1 MTISNVQ
8 YYLPW
13 ALMCCVWFFQF
24 WGFMSMVETRGSNY
38 PVWIVAILMWCY
50 CFWALSDRH
59 SRATMEH
66 PVEVDQIIDVNR
78 RVRIFQEMRR
88 SESRSPVRPVN
99 PPLGGVVPCDDPEKS
114 CRVCMVNEKNY
125 LAIPCGHL
133 LMCAEC
139 TAKIPNSDCLI
150 CMRPTSNWQRLYDT

>member
-1 MTISNVQ
+1 MTISNVK

-13 ALMCCVWFFQF
+13 ALLCCMWFFQL
-24 WGFMSMVETRGSNY
+24 WKVMSMVETRRVHY
-38 PVWIVAILMWCY
+38 EIWIVTIFMWCY
-50 CFWALSDRH
+50 LFWALSLRH
-59 SRATMEH
+59 RATMKY
-66 PVEVDQIIDVNR
+66 PVEVEQIMDVDR
-78 RVRIFQEMRR
+78 RVEIFREMRR
-88 SESRSPVRPVN
+88 SESRSPAR

-139 TAKIPNSDCLI
+139 VAKIPNSDCLI
-150 CMRPTSNWQRLYDT
+150 CSRPTSNWQRLYDT